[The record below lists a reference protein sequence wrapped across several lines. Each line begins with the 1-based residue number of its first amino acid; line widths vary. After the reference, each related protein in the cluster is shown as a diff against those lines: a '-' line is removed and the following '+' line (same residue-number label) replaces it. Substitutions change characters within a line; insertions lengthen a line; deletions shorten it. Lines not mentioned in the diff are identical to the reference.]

1 MMWKTVALSGWGR
14 LPYGK
19 AEAARPER
27 LSQLRAAM
35 TASGEGSLIAWG
47 LGRSY
52 GDCAV
57 NEGGRVVMTER
68 LDRILAFDADSGE
81 VVVEAGISLR
91 ALLDLF
97 LPRGF
102 LVPVCPGTAY
112 VTVGG
117 AIAND
122 VHGKNHETEGAF
134 GAYVQWFEL
143 MLPSGETLRVS
154 RDSDA
159 ALFDATVGGIGLT
172 GIIVTACLKL
182 KRIASNALVVRERPV
197 ADLDALL
204 VALKDDAGAGY
215 SVAWFDAMAGGRDL
229 GRGIV
234 ETATASP
241 TGIEVKPRKPR
252 TLPITPPSFVLNPLS
267 IRAFNLWYRGR
278 VPAAGRERLRDYDS
292 FLFPLDQVLGW
303 NRMYG
308 KPGFRQFQCVV
319 PSEALVQL
327 LTRIGQS
334 RAGSFLAVLKAMG
347 AEGSGM
353 LSFPA
358 PGYVVAL
365 DFPNRSGVVE
375 LLRDLERITLDHG
388 GRVYLAKDSCLSATG
403 FAAMYPRLPA
413 LRAVLERVDRRA
425 RMGSTMSR
433 RLAIRGGT
441 P

>member
-1 MMWKTVALSGWGR
+1 MMWKSMSLSGWGR
-14 LPYGK
+14 LPYE
-19 AEAARPER
+19 ASQAARPER
-27 LSQLRAAM
+27 VSQLRAAL
-35 TASGEGSLIAWG
+35 AGEGSLIARG

-57 NEGGRVVMTER
+57 NEGGHVVMTER
-68 LDRILAFDADSGE
+68 LDRILGFDAEIGE
-81 VVVEAGISLR
+81 VVVEAGVSLR
-91 ALLDLF
+91 TLLDVF

-122 VHGKNHETEGAF
+122 VHGKNHEKDGAF
-134 GAYVQWFEL
+134 GAHVRWFDL

-172 GIIVTACLKL
+172 GIIVAACLRL
-182 KRIASNALVVRERPV
+182 RRVASNALVVRERPV

-204 VALKDDAGAGY
+204 AALGDDASAGY
-215 SVAWFDAMAGGRDL
+215 SVAWFDALAGGRSL

-241 TGIEVKPRKPR
+241 SGVDVQQRKPKA
-252 TLPITPPSFVLNPLS
+252 LPVTPPPFVLNPLS
-267 IRAFNLWYRGR
+267 VRAFNLWYRSR
-278 VPAAGRERLRDYDS
+278 VPASGRERLRDYDS
-292 FLFPLDQVLGW
+292 FMFPLDAVLGW

-319 PSEALVQL
+319 PSAALVKL
-327 LTRIGQS
+327 LTRIQQS

-347 AEGSGM
+347 PSDSGV
-353 LSFPA
+353 LSFPT
-358 PGYVVAL
+358 PGHVVAL
-365 DFPNRSGVVE
+365 DFPNKAGIVE
-375 LLRDLERITLDHG
+375 LLGDLERITLDHG
-388 GRVYLAKDSCLSATG
+388 GRVYLAKDSCLTASG

-413 LRAVLERVDRRA
+413 LREVLERVDPQA
-425 RMGSTMSR
+425 RMASSMSR
-433 RLAIRGGT
+433 RLAIRGGVS
-441 P
+441 

>member
-1 MMWKTVALSGWGR
+1 MMWKKAALSGWGR
-14 LPYGK
+14 LPY
-19 AEAARPER
+19 EPCDAARPER
-27 LSQLRAAM
+27 LSQLRA
-35 TASGEGSLIAWG
+35 TVSASGAGSLIARG

-68 LDRILAFDADSGE
+68 LDRVLSFDADSGD
-81 VVVEAGISLR
+81 VVIEAGVSLR
-91 ALLDLF
+91 ALLDVF

-122 VHGKNHETEGAF
+122 VHGKNHERDGAF
-134 GAYVQWFEL
+134 GQHVQWFDL
-143 MLPSGETLRVS
+143 MLASGDTLRVS
-154 RDSDA
+154 RESDQ
-159 ALFDATVGGIGLT
+159 ALFDATLGGIGLT
-172 GIIVTACLKL
+172 GIIVAACLRL
-182 KRIASNALVVRERPV
+182 TRVDSNALLVRERPV

-204 VALKDDAGAGY
+204 AALKDDAGAGY
-215 SVAWFDAMAGGRDL
+215 SVAWFDALAAGRDL

-234 ETATASP
+234 ETATPSP
-241 TGIEVKPRKPR
+241 TNVEVTPRKAK

-267 IRAFNLWYRGR
+267 VRGFNAWYRGR
-278 VPAAGRERLRDYDS
+278 VPPAGRERLRDYDS
-292 FLFPLDQVLGW
+292 FLFPLDSVAGW

-308 KPGFRQFQCVV
+308 KPGFRQFQCVAPV
-319 PSEALVQL
+319 EALVPL

-347 AEGSGM
+347 AEGTGM
-353 LSFPA
+353 LSFPM

-365 DFPNRSGVVE
+365 DFPNRPGIVE
-375 LLRDLERITLDHG
+375 PLGDLERITIDHG
-388 GRVYLAKDSCLSATG
+388 GRVYLAKDSCLSAAG
-403 FAAMYPRLPA
+403 FATMYPRLPA
-413 LRAVLERVDRRA
+413 LRAVLDRVDPQA
-425 RMGSTMSR
+425 RLGSSMSR
-433 RLAIRGGT
+433 RLAIREGR